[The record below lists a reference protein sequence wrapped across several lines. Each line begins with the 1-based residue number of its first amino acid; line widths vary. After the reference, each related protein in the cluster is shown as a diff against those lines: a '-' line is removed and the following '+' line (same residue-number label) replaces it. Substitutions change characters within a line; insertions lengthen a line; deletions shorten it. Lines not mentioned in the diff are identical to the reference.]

1 MPRKRAPN
9 GNGTVRQRKD
19 GRWEAIY
26 TVGRDPGT
34 GKLIR
39 KSVYGETSEDAAR
52 KLRAATAAID
62 EQTYVEPEKMP
73 LRQWLTVWLAEY
85 TNNIKP
91 GTLKTYESNV
101 RLHISPAMGAIRLMD
116 LRPHDIQKFINS
128 LGKPRTVTDKKGAKK
143 EKPGLSPKMSKNIH
157 GTLHKALDT
166 AVRIGYIKANPAG
179 RTDLP
184 RIDRQEVQPLEGE
197 QIDAFLNAIKGSPSE
212 PIFFVAI
219 YTGMRLSE
227 ILGLQW
233 KCVDFKK
240 GTIKIDKQLLIK
252 RGKGTERTFG
262 TPKNGKTR
270 TIKPA
275 PAVMDKLNAVRLA
288 QNEAK
293 LKAGAVWGNELG
305 LVFTDAI
312 GNTIPH
318 ATVEHR
324 FKRIV
329 TSIDLPDR
337 RFHDLRHTYAT
348 EAIRLGIPIKTI
360 SESLGH
366 YSVAFTMDVYG
377 HVTEAMQDDAAA
389 RIQAAIEARK

>member
-26 TVGRDPGT
+26 SVGRDPGT

-39 KSVYGETSEDAAR
+39 KSVYGGTSEEAAR

-62 EQTYVEPEKMP
+62 ENTYAEPEKMP
-73 LRQWLTVWLAEY
+73 LRQWLGVWLKEY
-85 TNNIKP
+85 TGSVKP
-91 GTLKTYESNV
+91 GTVKTYESNV
-101 RLHISPAMGAIRLMD
+101 RLHITPALGAISLSD
-116 LRPHDIQKFINS
+116 LRPHVVQTFINKLARTSS
-128 LGKPRTVTDKKGAKK
+128 LA
-143 EKPGLSPKMSKNIH
+143 PKMVKNIH

-166 AVRIGYIKANPAG
+166 AVRVGYIRTNPAD
-179 RTDLP
+179 RPDLP
-184 RIDRQEVQPLEGE
+184 RIERQEVQPLEGQ
-197 QIDAFLNAIKGSPSE
+197 QIDAFLAAVKGNQSE
-212 PIFFVAI
+212 PLFFVAI

-227 ILGLQW
+227 LLGLQW
-233 KCVDFKK
+233 SCVDFKK
-240 GTIKIDKQLLIK
+240 GAIKIDKQLLIK
-252 RGKGTERTFG
+252 RGKDTTRAFG
-262 TPKNGKTR
+262 TPKNGKAR

-275 PAVMDKLNAVRLA
+275 PAVMDRLNAVRLA
-288 QNEAK
+288 QSEAR
-293 LKAGAVWGNELG
+293 LKAGEMWRNGMN

-312 GNTIPH
+312 GDAIPH

-329 TSIDLPDR
+329 TGIGLPDR

-348 EAIRLGIPIKTI
+348 EGIRLGIPIKTI

-366 YSVAFTMDVYG
+366 YSAAFTMDVYG
-377 HVTEAMQDDAAA
+377 HVTEEMQDNAAA
-389 RIQAAIEARK
+389 LVQAAILGRNPDHSSDHNSGG